1 MIVTKKTDSL
11 KNRFDANKKNKV
23 EKIKK
28 TKEKIH
34 TKAEKAEQEIKEI
47 KDNLTKKTTIKARIN
62 RLSIINSAS
71 AAIMISTAML
81 IIMHS
86 YTVKN
91 ANDEISMYAVSYAS
105 VISNAD
111 LTGNKDFMTELFKD
125 FDSENGFG
133 GFGLAVNSNGG
144 IFSETSVDMLKKGDN
159 INTLTDNDPSY
170 MPLAVIVQNFDNTR
184 GTELVSLFGERYLIG
199 WAPVEKY
206 DGCYT
211 MIFLPYK
218 EIISSFYTA
227 VLIAVL
233 LSALCLSVM
242 TVISTTIAKKISL
255 PISQA
260 CERLKKL
267 AEGDLTSPAP
277 TTTRN
282 DETYI
287 LLSSLSNTIN
297 SMRTYIDD
305 IRKVLSE
312 VSGGNLL
319 VKSGTSYSG
328 DFIEIKEALDK
339 ILAALNGTFA
349 DVNRAATQVRDCSGQ
364 VADGATTLSQSASVE
379 ASTME
384 ELTASV
390 ADVSEKIRANA
401 EMAENAR
408 IMTRSADEYVI
419 RGNDSMNEMVAAI
432 KDIETASAQ
441 ISKIIKVIDDIAF
454 QTNILALN
462 AAVEA
467 ARAGAAGK
475 GFAVVADEVRNL
487 ATKSA
492 EAAAQTGKLINNASD
507 SVKKGTELA
516 NETAEAL
523 NKIVE
528 MVSGVTDIMDKI
540 AVSASEQATAV
551 SQINTGMEMIN
562 SSIQTTSTT
571 AEESAAASEELS
583 GQSDFL
589 NEMINKF
596 HFER

>member
-11 KNRFDANKKNKV
+11 KIRFDANRKNKT
-23 EKIKK
+23 EKINK
-28 TKEKIH
+28 TKKKIH
-34 TKAEKAEQEIKEI
+34 TQAEKAEQEIKEI
-47 KDNLTKKTTIKARIN
+47 KDKLTRKTTIKARIN
-62 RLSIINSAS
+62 RLSIINSAI
-71 AAIMISTAML
+71 AAILVSAAML

-86 YTVKN
+86 FIVKN
-91 ANDEISMYAVSYAS
+91 ANEEVSMYAVSYSS

-111 LTGNKDFMTELFKD
+111 LAGNKDFMAELFKD
-125 FDSENGFG
+125 FDSENGYS
-133 GFGLAVNSNGG
+133 GFGLALSSTGN
-144 IFSETSVDMLKKGDN
+144 ILSETSVDMLKKGDN

-170 MPLAVIVQNFDNTR
+170 MPLAVIVQDLDNTR
-184 GTELVSLFGERYLIG
+184 GTKLVSLFGERYLIG

-211 MIFLPYK
+211 MIFLSYD

-227 VLIAVL
+227 VLIAAL
-233 LSALCLSVM
+233 LAAFCLSVM
-242 TVISTTIAKKISL
+242 TVISTAIAKKISL

-287 LLSSLSNTIN
+287 LLSSLSNTID

-319 VKSGTSYSG
+319 VKSGNSYSG

-516 NETAEAL
+516 SETAEAL

-540 AVSASEQATAV
+540 AVSANEQATAV

-596 HFER
+596 HFEG